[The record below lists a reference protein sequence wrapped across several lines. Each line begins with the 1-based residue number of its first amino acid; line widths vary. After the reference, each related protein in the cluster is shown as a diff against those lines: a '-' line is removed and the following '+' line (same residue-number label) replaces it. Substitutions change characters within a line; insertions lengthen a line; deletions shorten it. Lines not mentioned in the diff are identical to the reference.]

1 MQKVL
6 RILKISGLIILL
18 LAILA
23 GSVAV
28 FANYS
33 DGYRVG
39 RVIKLSRK
47 GYVFKTWEGQL
58 NLEALSQDRGIW
70 EFSVHRSDEEIRAEI
85 NEAVE
90 QGYRVKLYYKEKLFQ
105 FDWRGNTKYFVY
117 DVEKVE
123 SEE

>member
-1 MQKVL
+1 MEKL
-6 RILKISGLIILL
+6 RKILIRGGLVILL

-28 FANYS
+28 FANFS

-58 NLEALSQDRGIW
+58 NLEALSQDEGIW
-70 EFSVHRSDEEIRAEI
+70 EFSVHRGDDEIRQEI
-85 NEAVE
+85 DEAVE
-90 QGYRVKLYYKEKLFQ
+90 KGFRVKLYYKEKYFQ
-105 FDWRGNTKYFVY
+105 FDWRGKTKYFIY
-117 DVEKVE
+117 EVENI
-123 SEE
+123 EE